1 MRWNLISVKWN
12 NEITNE
18 IPVHFI
24 HESKT
29 IAYDVI
35 ELNVSLCMLMRFL
48 RKNTGVTGAYKTSGQ
63 NVMVAQLL
71 ILKTHYYRISLTM
84 K

>member
-1 MRWNLISVKWN
+1 MRWNLIGVKWN

-18 IPVHFI
+18 IPVHLI

-35 ELNVSLCMLMRFL
+35 ELNVFLCTLMRFL
-48 RKNTGVTGAYKTSGQ
+48 RKKKTGVTGAYKTSGQ
-63 NVMVAQLL
+63 NVMVAH
-71 ILKTHYYRISLTM
+71 I
-84 K
+84 